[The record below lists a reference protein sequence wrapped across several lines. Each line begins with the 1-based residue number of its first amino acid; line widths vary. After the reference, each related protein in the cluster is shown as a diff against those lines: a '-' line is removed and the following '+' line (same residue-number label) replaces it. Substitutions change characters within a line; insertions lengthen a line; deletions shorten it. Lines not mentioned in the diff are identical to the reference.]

1 MILNLR
7 LTPLLCIGAS
17 SLSGKTGFAGDFA
30 YCASKF
36 AVRGMTQAAGKL
48 HNQNHAF
55 AHLSVILALELAKHK
70 ITVNSYAPGPQETPL
85 RVCKYGPKYD

>member
-1 MILNLR
+1 MILILR
-7 LTPLLCIGAS
+7 LSPHLCIGAS

-48 HNQNHAF
+48 RAQHRAF
-55 AHLSVILALELAKHK
+55 LHLSINLALELAKHK

-85 RVCKYGPKYD
+85 RAWKYDPKYD